1 VCKAQPSLCNTG
13 VSVGDAA
20 FCPFVNPFTKSVCL
34 GGCCKSLGK
43 CKAPFCSLAG
53 LGADVMTLDFICLGQ
68 NSGLFG
74 GLNKCKNLGCKLEV
88 PGCVSDLLGG
98 SCLGKV
104 TAMSKDIDADAAK
117 YIGMPCLETT
127 KKVLPIDKLQILT
140 GKSEYVKG
148 LWTVC
153 DCNAESNPK
162 IPTLPSLDLNIDLG
176 GKACKGPLCALIPK
190 LPEFN
195 MTLPD
200 LQLPFTLLN
209 NLTTLLQPSKDSV
222 ALPPITDI
230 FTITKPN
237 ITLPKLEIPQLQLP
251 TLPKFPDA
259 DDLKTIGDAVG
270 ALVGAVGDA
279 AQQAANSKNQALQQL
294 VAAIPSLFTPFQLP
308 KLELPKIE
316 ITKG

>member
-1 VCKAQPSLCNTG
+1 VCKQQPTLCNTG
-13 VSVGDAA
+13 VSVGDAS

-34 GGCCKSLGK
+34 GGCCKSAGK
-43 CKAPFCSLAG
+43 CKAPFCSLSG

-68 NSGLFG
+68 NNGLFG
-74 GLNKCKNLGCKLEV
+74 GKNKCKNLGCKLEV

-104 TAMSKDIDADAAK
+104 TAVSTDIDADARK

-127 KKVLPIDKLQILT
+127 KKLLPIDKLAIIT
-140 GKSEYVKG
+140 GTKEQYVKG

-153 DCNAESNPK
+153 DCNAENPK
-162 IPTLPSLDLNIDLG
+162 IPTLPSLDLNINLG
-176 GKACKGPLCALIPK
+176 GKDCEGPLCALIPK

-200 LQLPFTLLN
+200 LQLPFTLLA
-209 NLTTLLQPSKDSV
+209 NLTELLKPSAASV
-222 ALPPITDI
+222 ELPPLTEL

-237 ITLPKLEIPQLQLP
+237 ITLPKLELPQLQLP
-251 TLPKFPDA
+251 ALPKFPSAEDM
-259 DDLKTIGDAVG
+259 KNIGDAVNT
-270 ALVGAVGDA
+270 LVGAVSDA
-279 AQQAANSKNQALQQL
+279 AGAAAANKANGLQQL
-294 VAAIPSLFTPFQLP
+294 VAAIPSLFAPFQLP